1 MKMNAILKELEANG
15 TAALIYEYYSFECW
29 NGIIDALWLY
39 DSETFLS
46 L

>member
-1 MKMNAILKELEANG
+1 MNAILKELEANG
-15 TAALIYEYYSFECW
+15 TAALIYEYYRFECW

-39 DSETFLS
+39 DCETFLS